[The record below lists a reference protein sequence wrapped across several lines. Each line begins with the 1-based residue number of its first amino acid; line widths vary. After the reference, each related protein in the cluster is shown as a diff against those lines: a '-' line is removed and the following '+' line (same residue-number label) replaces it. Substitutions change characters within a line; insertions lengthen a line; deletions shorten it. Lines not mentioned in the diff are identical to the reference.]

1 MTYWGDP
8 YGPKVINLQ
17 CGYHDAASNTGQ
29 GWHHIQAGHESQWQD
44 RISQIPGGT
53 GNWDDL
59 MAFAAAQAI
68 ENPIVDIPRGS
79 NSTRC
84 VSVPILMYDNDGDYL
99 YTLNPSVAFGSNTLR
114 VITAIPTTTAS
125 C

>member
-1 MTYWGDP
+1 
-8 YGPKVINLQ
+8 
-17 CGYHDAASNTGQ
+17 
-29 GWHHIQAGHESQWQD
+29 
-44 RISQIPGGT
+44 
-53 GNWDDL
+53 

-79 NSTRC
+79 ISTRC

-99 YTLNPSVAFGSNTLR
+99 YTFNPSVAFGSNTLR